1 MFLILKGNSKLIFVL
16 PPRIPESIPAA
27 ESSSS
32 KKRARTDSL
41 LDGEPDHKKSEL
53 NGTTSGIS
61 TNIDNILPPEQDVSH
76 SKISYKDMIDA
87 AFDSYE
93 LDLDE
98 DQSVL
103 QTELVDWIASK
114 YYNLQE
120 DNETRK
126 QSLRKGLYSILMKHF
141 ERVGSDENKKRQKR
155 GTIRWRPRQDS

>member
-1 MFLILKGNSKLIFVL
+1 MFFEGNSKLIFVL
-16 PPRIPESIPAA
+16 PPRIAQSNPAA
-27 ESSSS
+27 VSSSS
-32 KKRARTDSL
+32 KKRARADPNLDEETDQIRSEV
-41 LDGEPDHKKSEL
+41 DGATSSISE
-53 NGTTSGIS
+53 I
-61 TNIDNILPPEQDVSH
+61 IDNGLPPEQDISH

-87 AFDSYE
+87 AFNSYE

-141 ERVGSDENKKRQKR
+141 ERLGSDENKKRQKR

>member
-1 MFLILKGNSKLIFVL
+1 MFFKGNSKLIFVL
-16 PPRIPESIPAA
+16 PPRIPQSNPAA
-27 ESSSS
+27 DSSSS
-32 KKRARTDSL
+32 KKRARTDPN
-41 LDGEPDHKKSEL
+41 LDEETDQIRSEID
-53 NGTTSGIS
+53 GATSSIS
-61 TNIDNILPPEQDVSH
+61 ENIDNGLPPEQDISH

-87 AFDSYE
+87 AFNSYE

>member
-1 MFLILKGNSKLIFVL
+1 ML
-16 PPRIPESIPAA
+16 PPKIPEAIPPAG
-27 ESSSS
+27 SSGS
-32 KKRARTDSL
+32 KKRARTDL
-41 LDGEPDHKKSEL
+41 YVDRETDQVKSEIV
-53 NGTTSGIS
+53 GATSGIS
-61 TNIDNILPPEQDVSH
+61 TNIDNVLPPEQDILH

-87 AFDSYE
+87 AFNSYE

>member
-16 PPRIPESIPAA
+16 PPRIPDSIPAA

-32 KKRARTDSL
+32 NKRARTD
-41 LDGEPDHKKSEL
+41 
-53 NGTTSGIS
+53 
-61 TNIDNILPPEQDVSH
+61 ILPPEQDVSH